1 MTTKHGTICLIGIVL
16 LTTFQD
22 GLTGSTT
29 RRAEVESKLICTS
42 KWQKLRLNWK
52 TMVTHL
58 SLKQNFSTFWREN
71 EKNFKTQTVNRLLQ
85 SVIYPRN
92 YTKDFSCYGT
102 VTSYDSSVA
111 AWVNNVSFVVTLSKV
126 GSELIGVRLISL
138 PGYERRLEFY
148 LRSSRTNM
156 NEVSYSLNYCWASRK
171 PPSDL
176 DRDYTCPVFRTVKF
190 SCSLR
195 KSDVFGIP
203 NSVGFTCHASTVDF
217 VHVDAYNA
225 PYKFQVRSTTR
236 SGSNSVSADFR
247 ISTRQ
252 SVDEPIS
259 QYANQ
264 GHFTVVQMGRKPGY
278 LKADPT
284 DQV

>member
-1 MTTKHGTICLIGIVL
+1 
-16 LTTFQD
+16 
-22 GLTGSTT
+22 
-29 RRAEVESKLICTS
+29 
-42 KWQKLRLNWK
+42 
-52 TMVTHL
+52 MVTHL
-58 SLKQNFSTFWREN
+58 TLKQNFTTFWREN
-71 EKNFKTQTVNRLLQ
+71 EKNFKTQTVNTLLQ

-102 VTSYDSSVA
+102 VTSYDGSVA

-138 PGYERRLEFY
+138 PGHERRLEFY
-148 LRSSRTNM
+148 LRSRTNM

-171 PPSDL
+171 RYYIS
-176 DRDYTCPVFRTVKF
+176 DYTCPVFRTVKF

-195 KSDVFGIP
+195 NSDVFRIP
-203 NSVGFTCHASTVDF
+203 NSVGFICHASTVDY
-217 VHVDAYNA
+217 VHVHADC
-225 PYKFQVRSTTR
+225 KFQVRSTTR
-236 SGSNSVSADFR
+236 NRSNSVSADFR
-247 ISTRQ
+247 IFT
-252 SVDEPIS
+252 DEPIS
-259 QYANQ
+259 QYAKQ

>member
-1 MTTKHGTICLIGIVL
+1 MTTKYGTICLIGIVL

-71 EKNFKTQTVNRLLQ
+71 EKNFKTQTVSRLLQ

-92 YTKDFSCYGT
+92 YSKDFSCYGT
-102 VTSYDSSVA
+102 VTSYDGSVA

-138 PGYERRLEFY
+138 PRYDRRLEFY
-148 LRSSRTNM
+148 LRSKTNM
-156 NEVSYSLNYCWASRK
+156 NEVSYSLDYCWASRNYYI
-171 PPSDL
+171 SDP
-176 DRDYTCPVFRTVKF
+176 DRNHTCPVFRTVKF

-195 KSDVFGIP
+195 NSDVFGIP
-203 NSVGFTCHASTVDF
+203 NSVGFICHASTVDP
-217 VHVDAYNA
+217 VIVYAE
-225 PYKFQVRSTTR
+225 YKFHIRSTTR

-247 ISTRQ
+247 ISTKG

-259 QYANQ
+259 QYAKQ
-264 GHFTVVQMGRKPGY
+264 GHFTVVQIGRKPGY